1 METRA
6 FAPLYTP
13 ASGQTPGSLISSV
26 TVAGAA
32 TATASTVF
40 PGTLNNQFVQ
50 IQIANQ
56 TTSWAYVNFG
66 VFGSVTPATV
76 AASYPVAPGAVVVV
90 SVANEVTGASVILG
104 TGTGNIT
111 FTRGEGI

>member
-1 METRA
+1 METRR

-13 ASGQTPGSLISSV
+13 ASSATPGSLLPSV
-26 TVAGAA
+26 TVVGAI
-32 TATASTVF
+32 TATASAVF
-40 PGTLNNQFVQ
+40 TGMLNNQFVQ

-56 TTSWAYVNFG
+56 STAWAFVNFG

-76 AASYPVAPGAVVVV
+76 AASFPVAPNASVIV
-90 SVANEVTGASVILG
+90 SVSNEVTGASVILA
-104 TGTGNIT
+104 TGTGNVT